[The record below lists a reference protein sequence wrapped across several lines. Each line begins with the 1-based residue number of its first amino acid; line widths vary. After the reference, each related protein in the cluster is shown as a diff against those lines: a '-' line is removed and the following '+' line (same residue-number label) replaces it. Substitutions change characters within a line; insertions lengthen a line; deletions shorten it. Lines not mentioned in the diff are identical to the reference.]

1 MEVGARRKD
10 GAESAVPEVPGDTLV
25 IIANQSHPIG
35 KMQSNQVP
43 TLDETAFVL
52 LGCLLCS
59 IFLAVPL
66 RREEKFYRWPRH

>member
-10 GAESAVPEVPGDTLV
+10 GAESAVPELSGDTLV

-35 KMQSNQVP
+35 KIQSNQVP

-52 LGCLLCS
+52 LGCLPN
-59 IFLAVPL
+59 IFSCPS
-66 RREEKFYRWPRH
+66 EKRGTAL

>member
-1 MEVGARRKD
+1 MQSRR
-10 GAESAVPEVPGDTLV
+10 AEVPGDTLV

-52 LGCLLCS
+52 LDCLLN
-59 IFLAVPL
+59 IFSCPS
-66 RREEKFYRWPRH
+66 EKRGTTP

>member
-10 GAESAVPEVPGDTLV
+10 GAESAVPELSGDTLV

-43 TLDETAFVL
+43 TLDETAFVP
-52 LGCLLCS
+52 LGCLPN
-59 IFLAVPL
+59 ILAAPL
-66 RREEKFYRWPRH
+66 RREGQFYRWPRH